1 VFPLVCTNCGGEVR
15 LIAFVTE
22 RASVEQILTH
32 LGEPGV
38 PPVVAPARGP
48 PGSET
53 DYDQRP
59 GWEAEPVPENPALR
73 DQRENGYLRSSP
85 RAGRFSTDPPPCR
98 FLHPNEGHRYRQTD
112 SG

>member
-1 VFPLVCTNCGGEVR
+1 MCSNCGGEVR
-15 LIAFVTE
+15 EDLLDGGPL
-22 RASVEQILTH
+22 VE
-32 LGEPGV
+32 PAV

-53 DYDQRP
+53 DYDQPP
-59 GWEAEPVPENPALR
+59 GWEAEPMPENPALG

-98 FLHPNEGHRYRQTD
+98 FLHPNEGHP
-112 SG
+112 